1 VLWTHGGADLV
12 VADGS
17 PLEMGTLGASGAV
30 PGWPGADVYPPQQM
44 VAQIREVLDRYAAAG
59 GSVRIEIIDGAGH
72 GPHLDA
78 APRWLAIFR
87 DFLATIG

>member
-1 VLWTHGGADLV
+1 MLWTHGAVDLV

-30 PGWPGADVYPPQQM
+30 PGWPGEDVYPPQQM
-44 VAQIREVLDRYAAAG
+44 VAQIRSVLERYAEAG
-59 GSVRIEIIDGAGH
+59 GSVRVEIIEGSGH

-78 APRWLAIFR
+78 APRWLAIFQ
-87 DFLATIG
+87 DFLTTIG